1 MPWTLLFLL
10 DLIGTIAF
18 AISGAFVG
26 IRKGMD
32 IFGVNVLAVT
42 TACGGGLMR
51 DIVIGSIPPQM
62 FRNPFFVVVAVVV
75 ANVVFLLMYLHRHM
89 PRKIA
94 PLYDGMLFWFDS
106 LGLAAFTV
114 DGVMAGITV
123 GYGDNEFLICFL
135 GFLTAV
141 GGGALR
147 DVLASQM
154 PDIFRKHIYAL
165 AAIAGAVLMVVLLR
179 YFDSQKIAM
188 IGGFLLV
195 LILRKLAAHFRW
207 NLPKVKVEN
216 NKEG

>member
-1 MPWTLLFLL
+1 MPWSLLFLF

-51 DIVIGSIPPQM
+51 DLIIGSIPPQM
-62 FRNPFFVVVAVVV
+62 FRNPFFVMVAIVV

-89 PRKIA
+89 PRKVA
-94 PLYDGMLFWFDS
+94 PLYDKLLFWFDS

-114 DGVMAGITV
+114 DGVMAGIAM

-135 GFLTAV
+135 GFMTAV

-147 DVLASQM
+147 DVLASQT
-154 PDIFRKHIYAL
+154 PDIFRKHVYAV
-165 AAIAGAVLMVVLLR
+165 AAIAGAVLMVALLR
-179 YFDSQKIAM
+179 LFESEQIAM
-188 IGGFLLV
+188 LGGFLLV
-195 LILRKLAAHFRW
+195 PVLRFLAAHFRW
-207 NLPKVKVEN
+207 NLPKVNLE
-216 NKEG
+216 ES

>member
-1 MPWTLLFLL
+1 MPWSMLFLF

-51 DIVIGSIPPQM
+51 DLIIGSIPPQM
-62 FRNPFFVVVAVVV
+62 FRNPFFVMVAIVV
-75 ANVVFLLMYLHRHM
+75 ANVVFLLVYLHRHM
-89 PRKIA
+89 PRKVA
-94 PLYDGMLFWFDS
+94 PLYDKLLFWFDS

-114 DGVMAGITV
+114 DGVMAGIAM

-135 GFLTAV
+135 GFMTAV

-147 DVLASQM
+147 DVLAGQT
-154 PDIFRKHIYAL
+154 PDIFRKHVYAV
-165 AAIAGAVLMVVLLR
+165 AAIAGAVLMVALLR
-179 YFDSQKIAM
+179 LFGSEQIAM
-188 IGGFLLV
+188 LGGFLLV
-195 LILRKLAAHFRW
+195 LVLRFLAAHFRW
-207 NLPKVKVEN
+207 NLPKVKMDEDA
-216 NKEG
+216 K

>member
-1 MPWTLLFLL
+1 MPWSLLFLF

-51 DIVIGSIPPQM
+51 DLIIGSIPPQM
-62 FRNPFFVVVAVVV
+62 FRNPFFVMVAIVV

-89 PRKIA
+89 PRKVA
-94 PLYDGMLFWFDS
+94 PLYDKLLFWFDS

-114 DGVMAGITV
+114 DGVMAGIAM

-135 GFLTAV
+135 GFMTAV

-147 DVLASQM
+147 DVLAGQT
-154 PDIFRKHIYAL
+154 PDIFRKHVYAV
-165 AAIAGAVLMVVLLR
+165 AAIAGAVLMVALLR
-179 YFDSQKIAM
+179 LFGSEQIAM
-188 IGGFLLV
+188 LGGFLLV
-195 LILRKLAAHFRW
+195 PVLRFLATHFRW
-207 NLPKVKVEN
+207 NLPKVKMDEDA
-216 NKEG
+216 K

>member
-1 MPWTLLFLL
+1 
-10 DLIGTIAF
+10 
-18 AISGAFVG
+18 
-26 IRKGMD
+26 
-32 IFGVNVLAVT
+32 
-42 TACGGGLMR
+42 MR

-62 FRNPFFVVVAVVV
+62 FRNPFFVMVAVVV

-114 DGVMAGITV
+114 DGVMAGITM

-154 PDIFRKHIYAL
+154 PDIFRKHVYAL
-165 AAIAGAVLMVVLLR
+165 AAIAGSVMMTVLLR
-179 YFDSQKIAM
+179 QFESQKIAM

-207 NLPKVKVEN
+207 NLPKVEN
-216 NKEG
+216 DK

>member
-1 MPWTLLFLL
+1 MPWSLLFLL
-10 DLIGTIAF
+10 DLVGTIAF

-51 DIVIGSIPPQM
+51 DLIIGSIPPQM
-62 FRNPFFVVVAVVV
+62 FRNPFFVGVAIVV

-89 PRKIA
+89 PRRLA
-94 PLYDGMLFWFDS
+94 PLYDRMLFWFDS

-114 DGVMAGITV
+114 DGVMAGIAM
-123 GYGDNEFLICFL
+123 GHGDNEFLVCFL
-135 GFLTAV
+135 GFMTAV

-154 PDIFRKHIYAL
+154 PDIFRKHIYAV

-179 YFDSQKIAM
+179 LFESQRIAM
-188 IGGFLLV
+188 MGGFLLV
-195 LILRKLAAHFRW
+195 LVLRKLAAHFRW
-207 NLPKVKVEN
+207 NLPKVKIE
-216 NKEG
+216 ES

>member
-1 MPWTLLFLL
+1 MPWSLLFLL

-51 DIVIGSIPPQM
+51 DLIIGSIPPQM
-62 FRNPFFVVVAVVV
+62 FRNPFFVMVAIVV
-75 ANVVFLLMYLHRHM
+75 ANVVFLLVYLHRHM
-89 PRKIA
+89 PRKVA
-94 PLYDGMLFWFDS
+94 PLYDKLLFWFDS

-114 DGVMAGITV
+114 DGVMAGIAM

-135 GFLTAV
+135 GFMTAV

-147 DVLASQM
+147 DVLAGQT
-154 PDIFRKHIYAL
+154 PDIFRKHVYAV
-165 AAIAGAVLMVVLLR
+165 AAIAGAVLMVALLR
-179 YFDSQKIAM
+179 LFGSEQIAM
-188 IGGFLLV
+188 LGGFLLV
-195 LILRKLAAHFRW
+195 PVLRFLAAHFRW
-207 NLPKVKVEN
+207 NLPKGKMDEDA
-216 NKEG
+216 K

>member
-1 MPWTLLFLL
+1 MPWSLLFLF

-51 DIVIGSIPPQM
+51 DLIIGSIPPQM
-62 FRNPFFVVVAVVV
+62 FRNPFFVMVAIVV

-89 PRKIA
+89 PRKVA
-94 PLYDGMLFWFDS
+94 PLYDKLLFWFDS

-114 DGVMAGITV
+114 DGVMAGIAM

-135 GFLTAV
+135 GFMTAV

-147 DVLASQM
+147 DVLAGQT
-154 PDIFRKHIYAL
+154 PDIFRKHVYAV
-165 AAIAGAVLMVVLLR
+165 AAIAGAVLMVALLR
-179 YFDSQKIAM
+179 LFESEQIAM
-188 IGGFLLV
+188 LGGFLLV
-195 LILRKLAAHFRW
+195 PVLRFLAAHFRW
-207 NLPKVKVEN
+207 NLPKVNLE
-216 NKEG
+216 ES

>member
-1 MPWTLLFLL
+1 MPWSMLFLF

-51 DIVIGSIPPQM
+51 DLIIGSIPPQM
-62 FRNPFFVVVAVVV
+62 FRNPFFVMVAIVV

-89 PRKIA
+89 PRKVA
-94 PLYDGMLFWFDS
+94 PLYDKLLFWFDS

-114 DGVMAGITV
+114 DGVMAGIAM

-135 GFLTAV
+135 GFMTAV

-147 DVLASQM
+147 DVLAGQT
-154 PDIFRKHIYAL
+154 PDIFRKHVYAV
-165 AAIAGAVLMVVLLR
+165 AAIAGAVLMVALLR
-179 YFDSQKIAM
+179 LFESEQIAM
-188 IGGFLLV
+188 LGGFLLV
-195 LILRKLAAHFRW
+195 PVLRFLAAHFRW
-207 NLPKVKVEN
+207 NLPKVKMDEDA
-216 NKEG
+216 K

>member
-1 MPWTLLFLL
+1 MPWSLLFLF

-26 IRKGMD
+26 IRKEMD

-51 DIVIGSIPPQM
+51 DLIIGSVPPQM
-62 FRNPFFVVVAVVV
+62 FRNPFFVMVAIVV

-89 PRKIA
+89 PRKVA
-94 PLYDGMLFWFDS
+94 PLYDKLLFWFDS

-114 DGVMAGITV
+114 DGVMAGIAM
-123 GYGDNEFLICFL
+123 GHGDNIFLICFL

-147 DVLASQM
+147 DVLAGQT
-154 PDIFRKHIYAL
+154 PDIFRKHIYAV
-165 AAIAGAVLMVVLLR
+165 AAIAGAVLMAGLLR
-179 YFDSQKIAM
+179 LIGSQQIAM
-188 IGGFLLV
+188 VGGFLLV
-195 LILRKLAAHFRW
+195 PVLRYLAARFLW
-207 NLPKVKVEN
+207 NLPKVKMEE
-216 NKEG
+216 EGK

>member
-1 MPWTLLFLL
+1 MPWSLLFLF

-51 DIVIGSIPPQM
+51 DLIIGSIPPQM
-62 FRNPFFVVVAVVV
+62 FRNPFFVMVAIVV

-89 PRKIA
+89 PRKVA
-94 PLYDGMLFWFDS
+94 PLYDKLLFWFDS

-114 DGVMAGITV
+114 DGVMAGV
-123 GYGDNEFLICFL
+123 AMGFGDNEFLICFL
-135 GFLTAV
+135 GFMTAV

-147 DVLASQM
+147 DVLAGQT
-154 PDIFRKHIYAL
+154 PDIFRKHVYAV
-165 AAIAGAVLMVVLLR
+165 AAIAGAVLMVALLR
-179 YFDSQKIAM
+179 LFGSEQIAM
-188 IGGFLLV
+188 LGGFLLV
-195 LILRKLAAHFRW
+195 PVLRFLAAHFRW
-207 NLPKVKVEN
+207 NLPKVKMDEDA
-216 NKEG
+216 K

>member
-1 MPWTLLFLL
+1 MPWSLLFLF

-42 TACGGGLMR
+42 TACGGGMMR
-51 DIVIGSIPPQM
+51 DLIIGSIPPQM
-62 FRNPFFVVVAVVV
+62 FRNPFFVMVAIVV

-89 PRKIA
+89 PRKVA
-94 PLYDGMLFWFDS
+94 PLYDKLLFWFDS

-114 DGVMAGITV
+114 DGVMAGIAM

-135 GFLTAV
+135 GFMTAV

-147 DVLASQM
+147 DVLAGQT
-154 PDIFRKHIYAL
+154 PDIFRKHVYAV
-165 AAIAGAVLMVVLLR
+165 AAIAGAMLMVLLLWL
-179 YFDSQKIAM
+179 FGSQRIAM

-195 LILRKLAAHFRW
+195 IVLRFLAANFRW
-207 NLPKVKVEN
+207 NLPRVDLE
-216 NKEG
+216 ES

>member
-1 MPWTLLFLL
+1 MPWSMLFLF

-51 DIVIGSIPPQM
+51 DLIIGSIPPQM
-62 FRNPFFVVVAVVV
+62 FRNPFFVMVAIVV

-89 PRKIA
+89 PRKVA
-94 PLYDGMLFWFDS
+94 PLYDKLLFWFDS

-114 DGVMAGITV
+114 DGVMAGIAM

-135 GFLTAV
+135 GFMTAV

-147 DVLASQM
+147 DVLAGQT
-154 PDIFRKHIYAL
+154 PDIFRKHVYAV
-165 AAIAGAVLMVVLLR
+165 AAIAGAVLMVALFAIPAIIKIDLLL
-179 YFDSQKIAM
+179 
-188 IGGFLLV
+188 GLW
-195 LILRKLAAHFRW
+195 LRQ
-207 NLPKVKVEN
+207 
-216 NKEG
+216 

>member
-1 MPWTLLFLL
+1 MPWSLLFLF

-51 DIVIGSIPPQM
+51 DLIIGSIPPQM
-62 FRNPFFVVVAVVV
+62 FRNPFFVMVAIVV

-89 PRKIA
+89 PRKVA
-94 PLYDGMLFWFDS
+94 PLYDKLLFWFDS

-114 DGVMAGITV
+114 DGVMAGIAM

-135 GFLTAV
+135 GFMTAV

-147 DVLASQM
+147 DVLAGQT
-154 PDIFRKHIYAL
+154 PDIFRKHVYAV
-165 AAIAGAVLMVVLLR
+165 AAIAGAVLMVALLR
-179 YFDSQKIAM
+179 LFESEQIAM
-188 IGGFLLV
+188 LGGFLLV
-195 LILRKLAAHFRW
+195 PVLRFLAAHFRW
-207 NLPKVKVEN
+207 NLPKVKMDEDA
-216 NKEG
+216 K

>member
-1 MPWTLLFLL
+1 MPWSLLFLF

-26 IRKGMD
+26 IRKEMD

-51 DIVIGSIPPQM
+51 DLIIGSIPPQM
-62 FRNPFFVVVAVVV
+62 FRNPFFVMVAIVV

-89 PRKIA
+89 PRKVV
-94 PLYDGMLFWFDS
+94 PLYDKLLFWFDS

-114 DGVMAGITV
+114 DGVMAGIAM
-123 GYGDNEFLICFL
+123 GYGDNVFLICFL

-147 DVLASQM
+147 DVLAGQT
-154 PDIFRKHIYAL
+154 PDIFRKHIYAV
-165 AAIAGAVLMVVLLR
+165 AAIAGAVLMAGLLR
-179 YFDSQKIAM
+179 LIGSQQIAM
-188 IGGFLLV
+188 VGGFLQVPV
-195 LILRKLAAHFRW
+195 LRYLAARFLW
-207 NLPKVKVEN
+207 NLPKVKMEE
-216 NKEG
+216 EGK

>member
-1 MPWTLLFLL
+1 MTEVLLLIF

-18 AISGAFVG
+18 AISVAFVG

-51 DIVIGSIPPQM
+51 DLIIGSIPPQM
-62 FRNPFFVVVAVVV
+62 FRNSFFVGVAIVV

-89 PRKIA
+89 PRRLA
-94 PLYDGMLFWFDS
+94 PLYDRMLFWFDS

-114 DGVMAGITV
+114 DGVMAGIAM
-123 GYGDNEFLICFL
+123 GHGDNEFLVCFL
-135 GFLTAV
+135 GFMTAV

-154 PDIFRKHIYAL
+154 PDIFRKHIYAV

-179 YFDSQKIAM
+179 LFESQRIAM
-188 IGGFLLV
+188 MGGFLLV
-195 LILRKLAAHFRW
+195 LVLRKLAAHFRW
-207 NLPKVKVEN
+207 NLPKAI
-216 NKEG
+216 

>member
-1 MPWTLLFLL
+1 
-10 DLIGTIAF
+10 
-18 AISGAFVG
+18 
-26 IRKGMD
+26 
-32 IFGVNVLAVT
+32 
-42 TACGGGLMR
+42 MR

-62 FRNPFFVVVAVVV
+62 FRNPFFVMVAVVV
-75 ANVVFLLMYLHRHM
+75 ANVVFLLMFLHRHM
-89 PRKIA
+89 PRKIV

-114 DGVMAGITV
+114 DGVMAGIAM

-154 PDIFRKHIYAL
+154 PDIFRKHVYAL
-165 AAIAGAVLMVVLLR
+165 AAIAGSVMMTVLLR
-179 YFDSQKIAM
+179 QFESQKIAM

-207 NLPKVKVEN
+207 NLPKVEN
-216 NKEG
+216 DK